1 MSEFDPRNP
10 YNSLPELPPAAEVET
25 LGVMRALNL
34 ASRALANLNGTA
46 LSVPNPQLLI
56 DTFAITE
63 AVASSEIENV
73 ITTSDELFRYLA
85 VGNERASD
93 ATKEAARYRPALS
106 MGIERLRDHPQL
118 DAQLLM
124 DTCSQILGSETDVRD
139 TAVYIGNPLTRY
151 VAYTPPY
158 GKPTLLRLIDNL
170 LNFANE
176 DASNLDPIVKMAII
190 HYQFEAIHPFPD
202 GNGRTGR
209 IINILYLLLKG
220 LLDQP
225 VLYLS
230 RYFLHHRR
238 EYYAGL
244 RSVTESGAWEA
255 WLRFILA
262 GVKEVAEEGRDNLI
276 KIREL
281 RKEFADR
288 ARIDAPTA
296 SSEQLMDL
304 LFIRP
309 YTTTKMVQEV
319 DGVTRATARSRL
331 EALAKAGMLERVK
344 SGRHQL
350 FRNSQLIEILVG
362 QSDDMEFIVHFSDV

>member
-1 MSEFDPRNP
+1 M
-10 YNSLPELPPAAEVET
+10 
-25 LGVMRALNL
+25 
-34 ASRALANLNGTA
+34 
-46 LSVPNPQLLI
+46 
-56 DTFAITE
+56 
-63 AVASSEIENV
+63 
-73 ITTSDELFRYLA
+73 
-85 VGNERASD
+85 
-93 ATKEAARYRPALS
+93 
-106 MGIERLRDHPQL
+106 
-118 DAQLLM
+118 
-124 DTCSQILGSETDVRD
+124 
-139 TAVYIGNPLTRY
+139 
-151 VAYTPPY
+151 AYTPPY

-281 RKEFADR
+281 RKEFAER

-309 YTTTKMVQEV
+309 YATTKMVQEV

-362 QSDDMEFIVHFSDV
+362 RSDDMEFIVHFSDA

>member
-1 MSEFDPRNP
+1 MTEFDPRSP
-10 YNSLPELPPAAEVET
+10 YNSLPELPPVTEIET

-56 DTFAITE
+56 DTFAIAE

-73 ITTSDELFRYLA
+73 ITTSDELYRYLA

-106 MGIERLRDHPQL
+106 LGIERLRDQPQL
-118 DAQLLM
+118 NAQLLT
-124 DTCSQILGSETDVRD
+124 DICGQILGSKTDIRD
-139 TAVYIGNPLTRY
+139 TPVYIGNPLTRY

-158 GKPTLLRLIDNL
+158 GKPTLLRLIENL
-170 LNFANE
+170 LNFAND
-176 DASNLDPIVKMAII
+176 DASTLDPIVKMAII

-209 IINILYLLLKG
+209 IINILFLLLKG

-230 RYFLHHRR
+230 RYFLSHRR

-244 RSVTESGAWEA
+244 RSVTEAGAWEA
-255 WLRFILA
+255 WIRFILG
-262 GVKEVAEEGRDNLI
+262 GVKEVAEEGRDNLT

-281 RKEFADR
+281 RREFADR

-304 LFIRP
+304 LFMRP
-309 YTTTKMVQEV
+309 YATTKMVQEV

-331 EALAKAGMLERVK
+331 EALAKAGMLERIK

-362 QSDDMEFIVHFSDV
+362 RSDDMEFVVHFGDG